1 MPFVAHVWKRSTMA
15 VNCKFAT
22 GVHVLVL
29 LASEPDTRQTSTDI
43 ALKLDTNPVVVRRV
57 LASLQQAKL
66 IETQKGPNGGSKLIK
81 SPKAI
86 TLADVYKAA
95 ETGSLFHTPNVH
107 AAPALRVNSAL
118 EKIFSGSMIA
128 LLDEF
133 EKTSLSQVVKRVVK
147 PGSKK

>member
-1 MPFVAHVWKRSTMA
+1 MA

-66 IETQKGPNGGSKLIK
+66 IETQKGPNGGSKLLK

-95 ETGSLFHTPNVH
+95 ETGLFSLFHTPNVR
-107 AAPALRVNSAL
+107 AAAALRVNGAL
-118 EKIFSGSMIA
+118 EKIFSGSMTA
-128 LLDEF
+128 LMDEF
-133 EKTSLSQVVKRVVK
+133 EKTSLSQVLMRVAK
-147 PGSKK
+147 TTSKK

>member
-1 MPFVAHVWKRSTMA
+1 MA

-29 LASEPDTRQTSTDI
+29 LGSEPDTRQTSTDI

-66 IETQKGPNGGSKLIK
+66 IETQKGPNGGSKLLK

-95 ETGSLFHTPNVH
+95 ETGLFSLFHTPNVR
-107 AAPALRVNSAL
+107 AAAALRVNGAL
-118 EKIFSGSMIA
+118 EKIFSGSMTA
-128 LLDEF
+128 LMDEF
-133 EKTSLSQVVKRVVK
+133 EKTSLSQVLMRVAK
-147 PGSKK
+147 TTSKK

>member
-1 MPFVAHVWKRSTMA
+1 LL
-15 VNCKFAT
+15 T

-95 ETGSLFHTPNVH
+95 ETGSFSLFHSPNVR
-107 AAPALRVNSAL
+107 AAAALRVNRAL

-128 LLDEF
+128 LMDEF
-133 EKTSLSQVVKRVVK
+133 EKTSLSQVLKRVGK
-147 PGSKK
+147 TTSKK

>member
-1 MPFVAHVWKRSTMA
+1 MA
-15 VNCKFAT
+15 VNCRFAT

-29 LASEPDTRQTSTDI
+29 LASEPDTLQTSTDI

-66 IETQKGPNGGSKLIK
+66 IESQKGPTGGSRLLK

-86 TLADVYKAA
+86 SLADVYKAV

-107 AAPALRVNSAL
+107 ASPALRVNSAL

-133 EKTSLSQVVKRVVK
+133 EKPSLSQVLKRVAK
-147 PGSKK
+147 PGGKK

>member
-1 MPFVAHVWKRSTMA
+1 M
-15 VNCKFAT
+15 
-22 GVHVLVL
+22 
-29 LASEPDTRQTSTDI
+29 QTSTDI

-66 IETQKGPNGGSKLIK
+66 IESQKGPTGGSRLLK

-86 TLADVYKAA
+86 SLADVYKAV

-118 EKIFSGSMIA
+118 DKIFSGSMIA

-133 EKTSLSQVVKRVVK
+133 EKTSLSQVLKRVGK
-147 PGSKK
+147 QGGKK

>member
-1 MPFVAHVWKRSTMA
+1 MAALWWRSRMA
-15 VNCKFAT
+15 VTCKFAT

-29 LASEPDTRQTSTDI
+29 LGSEPDTRQTSTDI

-66 IETQKGPNGGSKLIK
+66 IETQKGPNGGSKLLK

-95 ETGSLFHTPNVH
+95 ETGLFSLFHTPNVR
-107 AAPALRVNSAL
+107 AAAALRVNGAL
-118 EKIFSGSMIA
+118 EKIFSGSMTA
-128 LLDEF
+128 LMDEF
-133 EKTSLSQVVKRVVK
+133 EKTSLSQVLMRVAK
-147 PGSKK
+147 TTSKK